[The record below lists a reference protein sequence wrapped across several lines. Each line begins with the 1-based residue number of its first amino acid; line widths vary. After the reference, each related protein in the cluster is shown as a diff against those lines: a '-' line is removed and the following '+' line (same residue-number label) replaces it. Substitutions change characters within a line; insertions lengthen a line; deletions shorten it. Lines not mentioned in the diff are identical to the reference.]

1 MKILSAQTQQE
12 LGIPDN
18 AYLIGGDVNSNISIY
33 QASHSSS
40 TWIWVV
46 QQTGDTYDVDT
57 FEYVSSQEYN
67 LALVAVDN
75 N

>member
-1 MKILSAQTQQE
+1 MKILSAKTQQE
-12 LGIPDN
+12 LGIPNN
-18 AYLIGGDVNSNISIY
+18 AYLIGEDANRNIAIY
-33 QASHSSS
+33 QASQGST

-46 QQTGDTYDVDT
+46 QQTGDIYEVDT

-67 LALVAVDN
+67 LALVAVAN

>member
-1 MKILSAQTQQE
+1 MTILSAKTQQE
-12 LGIPDN
+12 LGIPNN
-18 AYLIGGDVNSNISIY
+18 AYVIGEHANSNITIY
-33 QASHSSS
+33 QASQGST

-46 QQTGDTYDVDT
+46 QQTGDIYDVDT

-67 LALVAVDN
+67 LALVAVAN

>member
-12 LGIPDN
+12 LGIPNN
-18 AYLIGGDVNSNISIY
+18 AYVIGKDANSNITIY
-33 QASHSSS
+33 QASEGS
-40 TWIWVV
+40 TMWIWVV
-46 QQTGDTYDVDT
+46 QQTGDIYDVDK